1 MIRCFRMRAVF
12 GRISRR
18 VRWPSIAAAGLFCVL
33 ILYSA
38 AVASSVD
45 DTVFQKASLGDYLQA
60 KPGKLNLH
68 LVGDTRGAFSDVG
81 AAFGMKVSFDT
92 SIPNG
97 RVRLDLQQVSFQQ
110 AMNTVALLSHSF
122 WTPVS
127 ATEVIVA
134 ADNTANR
141 KELERWLMR
150 TFYFPHNSSAQQ
162 LTEMATLLRTLFEFN
177 LVTVNPSNRT
187 VTVRGPASMVMA
199 AGRFVGTLRYERPE
213 VMLDVDIYEV
223 VGQMVR
229 ETGLALPQQ
238 VTMFQVPGATT
249 GSSAPVAQNSLFT
262 FGGGQTRMGLQ
273 VPPMTAT
280 FSGNGSSLRSISSVT
295 LRASDGKTSTFR
307 LGTRYPVLASSYSWG
322 KTPMGEFSGINYED
336 LGVSLK
342 AKPAIHEGGM
352 TLELELETAAL
363 GTMAFNGIPSVTHR
377 TYGGT
382 INVRTGESAV
392 LAASVSRSE
401 IQSLQGIPGLSNLA
415 VLNNVSGDRTSE
427 RDEDE
432 FLIVITP
439 HLLNS
444 PPKIEG
450 AEILIPPH

>member
-1 MIRCFRMRAVF
+1 MRAVF

-18 VRWPSIAAAGLFCVL
+18 VRWPLIAAAGFYCVL
-33 ILYSA
+33 ILCSV
-38 AVASSVD
+38 AVASSLD
-45 DTVFQKASLGDYLQA
+45 DTVFQKPSVGDYLQA

-68 LVGDTRGAFSDVG
+68 LAGDTRGAFSDVG
-81 AAFGMKVSFDT
+81 AAFGIKVSFDT
-92 SIPNG
+92 SAPNG

-110 AMNTVALLSHSF
+110 AMNALALLSHTF

-127 ATEVIVA
+127 STEVIVA

-177 LVTVNPSNRT
+177 LVTVDSSNRT
-187 VTVRGPASMVMA
+187 VTVRGPASMVLA
-199 AGRFVGTLRYERPE
+199 AGRFVGTLQYERPE

-223 VGQMVR
+223 VGQMVH
-229 ETGLALPQQ
+229 ETGIVLPQQ
-238 VTMFQVPGATT
+238 VTMFQLPGAAS
-249 GSSAPVAQNSLFT
+249 GSSAPVAQNTLFT
-262 FGGGQTRMGLQ
+262 FGGGQTRMGLN
-273 VPPMTAT
+273 VPAVTGT
-280 FSGNGSSLRSISSVT
+280 FSGNGSSLRFISSMS
-295 LRASDGKTSTFR
+295 LRASDGNTSTFR
-307 LGTRYPVLASSYSWG
+307 LGTRYPILASSYSWG
-322 KTPMGEFSGINYED
+322 NTPMGEFSGITYED
-336 LGVSLK
+336 LGITLK
-342 AKPAIHEGGM
+342 AKPSVHEGGM
-352 TLELELETAAL
+352 TLELEMETAAL

-401 IQSLQGIPGLSNLA
+401 IQSLQGIPGFGSLA
-415 VLNNVSGDRTSE
+415 VLNNVSSDRNSE

-439 HLLNS
+439 HLLSSAPN
-444 PPKIEG
+444 IEG